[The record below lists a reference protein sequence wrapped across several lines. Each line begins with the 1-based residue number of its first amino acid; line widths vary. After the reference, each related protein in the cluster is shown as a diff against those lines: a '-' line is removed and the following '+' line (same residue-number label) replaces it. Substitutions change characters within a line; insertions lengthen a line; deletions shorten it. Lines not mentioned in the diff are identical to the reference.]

1 MTNRWKKYILW
12 FAQEHLDFR
21 VAEFNSILKLFGLKH
36 KKLDINLMKPFWI
49 VEFPNDEEVMKL
61 ASRSVS
67 LRSVYELWSH
77 SKHLGSFHE
86 KLGNFI
92 ANNEDLVEPYT
103 KSTFKI
109 VVETYN
115 KHISQKEKVEK
126 IETLDYL
133 PLHGAVD
140 LKAPQNEWC
149 YIEFYGLD
157 PSAVSPEPEDVLFGR
172 LIANGQRELIKELS
186 LKKRKFIGN
195 TSMDA
200 QLSLLMANQA
210 LVKDYDLVLDPFV
223 GTGSLLAP
231 FMIHFIGYVLG
242 TDIDFMMLHG
252 RSRPSRITQK
262 VREKDERVRSN
273 LEQYGCG
280 DRYLDVIISD
290 FSKPLWREDIKLDA
304 IITDPPYGIRE
315 ATEKVETKKTSKQNT
330 RIKDMPHYPST
341 SHYALKHLYHDL
353 LNFSA
358 QHLKVG
364 GRLVC
369 WLPYHR
375 EDYNHDMIP
384 QHGSLML
391 VANSEQPL
399 SGLTSRRLLT
409 YEKLDVLYTKE
420 VAQPACTFP
429 ISLDFRDRYFNN
441 GLESRTERRLRK
453 AEQRELGRIEALKR
467 GKAVIDSKELKI
479 NLNKSCFT

>member
-1 MTNRWKKYILW
+1 MTNNWKKYILW

-21 VAEFNSILKLFGLKH
+21 FAEFDSILKLFGLKH
-36 KKLDINLMKPFWI
+36 RISDTNLLKPFWI
-49 VEFPNDEEVMKL
+49 VEFPNDEAALKF
-61 ASRSVS
+61 ASRCVS
-67 LRSVYELWSH
+67 LRSVYELWSY
-77 SKHLGSFHE
+77 SNNLEGFHE
-86 KLGNFI
+86 KLQNFVR
-92 ANNEDLVEPYT
+92 NNKQLIEPYC
-103 KSTFKI
+103 KCTFKI
-109 VVETYN
+109 AVETYN

-126 IETLDYL
+126 IETLEYL
-133 PLHGAVD
+133 PFQGEVD
-140 LKAPQNEWC
+140 LKTPQEEWC

-157 PSAVSPEPEDVLFGR
+157 PTQVPLEPDEVLFGR
-172 LIANGQRELIKELS
+172 LIANGQRDLIKLLS

-210 LVKDYDLVLDPFV
+210 LVKEGDLIFDPFV
-223 GTGSLLAP
+223 GTGSLLVSAAK
-231 FMIHFIGYVLG
+231 FGGYVLG
-242 TDIDFMMLHG
+242 ADIDFMMLHG

-262 VREKDERVRSN
+262 MREKDEGVRSN

-280 DRYLDVIISD
+280 DRYIDVVVSD
-290 FSKPLWREDIKLDA
+290 FSKTLWREELKFDA

-315 ATEKVETKKTSKQNT
+315 ATEKVETKKALKQNT
-330 RIKDMPHYPST
+330 RTKDMPHYPST
-341 SHYALKHLYHDL
+341 SHYALQHLYVDL

-375 EDYNHDMIP
+375 EDYCNGMIP
-384 QHGSLML
+384 QHSSLIL
-391 VANSEQPL
+391 VANSDQPL

-409 YEKLDVLYTKE
+409 YEKLDVAHTQDAGQL
-420 VAQPACTFP
+420 ACTFSN
-429 ISLDFRDRYFNN
+429 SLDFRDRYFNN
-441 GLESRTERRLRK
+441 AVESRSERRIRK

-467 GKAVIDSKELKI
+467 GKVIVDSKELK
-479 NLNKSCFT
+479 NSLNKSRFS

>member
-1 MTNRWKKYILW
+1 MTNNWKKYILW

-21 VAEFNSILKLFGLKH
+21 VAEFNSIIKLFGLKH
-36 KKLDINLMKPFWI
+36 RTLIDNVLKPFWI
-49 VEFPNDEEVMKL
+49 VEFANEEAAIQF

-67 LRSVYELWSH
+67 LRSIYELWGH
-77 SKHLGSFHE
+77 SNNLKSFHE
-86 KLGNFI
+86 ILQ
-92 ANNEDLVEPYT
+92 NNIKAKENVMEAYS
-103 KSTFKI
+103 KNSFKI

-115 KHISQKEKVEK
+115 KHISQKEKVAK
-126 IETLDYL
+126 IETLEYL
-133 PLHGAVD
+133 PFHGDVD
-140 LKAPQNEWC
+140 LKTPQTEWC

-157 PSAVSPEPEDVLFGR
+157 PTDVPTEPDDILFGR

-200 QLSLLMANQA
+200 QLSLLMVNQA
-210 LVKDYDLVLDPFV
+210 LVKEGDLVLDPFV
-223 GTGSLLAP
+223 GTGSLLVSAAK
-231 FMIHFIGYVLG
+231 FGGYVLG
-242 TDIDFMMLHG
+242 ADIDFMMLHG

-262 VREKDERVRSN
+262 VRERDERVRAN

-280 DRYLDVIISD
+280 DRYIDVIISD
-290 FSKPLWREDIKLDA
+290 FSNPLWREGVEFDA

-315 ATEKVETKKTSKQNT
+315 STEKVESKATSKQNT
-330 RIKDMPHYPST
+330 RTKDMPHYPST
-341 SHYALKHLYHDL
+341 SHYSLQQLYMDL
-353 LNFSA
+353 LHFSA

-375 EDYNHDMIP
+375 DDYTNEMIP
-384 QHGSLML
+384 QHSSLVL
-391 VANSEQPL
+391 VGNSEQPL

-409 YEKLDVLYTKE
+409 YERRDIHATDDSE
-420 VAQPACTFP
+420 QPSCEFP
-429 ISLDFRDRYFNN
+429 NSYDFRDRYFNN
-441 GLESRTERRLRK
+441 APESRTERRTRK

-467 GKAVIDSKELKI
+467 GKIITDNKEAKN
-479 NLNKSCFT
+479 NLNKSRFN